1 MTISPA
7 DIDSFIGLYKEVY
20 KQEINRSQAEE
31 QIKALIILIRM
42 TYQPMTK
49 AEHRKYYNGLKKA

>member
-1 MTISPA
+1 MIISSA
-7 DIDSFIGLYKEVY
+7 DIDSFIELYKEVY
-20 KQEINRSQAEE
+20 KQEISRPQAEE

-49 AEHRKYYNGLKKA
+49 AEHRKYYKDLKKA

>member
-49 AEHRKYYNGLKKA
+49 AEHCKYYKGLKKA